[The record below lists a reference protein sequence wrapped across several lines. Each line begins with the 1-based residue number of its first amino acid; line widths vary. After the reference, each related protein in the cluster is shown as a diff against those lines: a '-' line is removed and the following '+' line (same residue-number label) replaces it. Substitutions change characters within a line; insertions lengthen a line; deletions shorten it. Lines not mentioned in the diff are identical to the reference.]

1 MTGAHAFAS
10 KVAAGQFDPAVHA
23 WLVKGFSA
31 HAAACGTRPLEDCLR
46 IPRTTKASVRA
57 IRDAWLLRAWMLT
70 DSNLT
75 PWGRSKQLADLAHEF
90 DVKWWRKEKWK
101 ELSSPPD
108 GTSELRTAL
117 FMTMK
122 AGAYLPDQ
130 KRIHGI
136 CVRRQGKFLSDAIS
150 LAVVD
155 NEAINHKRK
164 K

>member
-1 MTGAHAFAS
+1 MSSAASFAG
-10 KVAAGQFDPAVHA
+10 KVAGGQFDPAVHA

-70 DSNLT
+70 DSCLT
-75 PWGRSKQLADLAHEF
+75 PWGRSKQLADLARQFETR
-90 DVKWWRKEKWK
+90 WWPRWRD
-101 ELSSPPD
+101 LATPPD

-117 FMTMK
+117 FRTMK

-136 CVRRQGKFLSDAIS
+136 CVLRHGKFLSDEIS
-150 LAVVD
+150 LPIAD
-155 NEAINHKRK
+155 TQNINNERT
-164 K
+164 

>member
-1 MTGAHAFAS
+1 MTDAHSFAS
-10 KVAAGQFDPAVHA
+10 RVAAGQFDPAVHA
-23 WLVKGFSA
+23 WLQKGFAA

-70 DSNLT
+70 DTSLT
-75 PWGRSKQLADLAHEF
+75 PWGRSKQLADLMRQFETR
-90 DVKWWRKEKWK
+90 WWPRWRD
-101 ELSSPPD
+101 LATPPA

-122 AGAYLPDQ
+122 AGAYLPDG

-136 CVRRQGKFLSDAIS
+136 CVRRNGKFLSDAIS
-150 LAVVD
+150 LPVAE
-155 NEAINHKRK
+155 NEAINHERN
-164 K
+164 